1 VTAVYTLPTALLV
14 AAADI
19 TAPTTVQSTTPP
31 TPSTTPGA
39 PFYEQVPIR
48 IHGHDTSW
56 PPVLVASVLVVVLGG
71 LFLALVFLR
80 NVRAA
85 LRAERRND

>member
-1 VTAVYTLPTALLV
+1 MVVVLLALVV
-14 AAADI
+14 AATTTPT
-19 TAPTTVQSTTPP
+19 TAPTT
-31 TPSTTPGA
+31 TPGS
-39 PFYEQVPIR
+39 PYYEQVPIR

-56 PPVLVASVLVVVLGG
+56 PPVLVAAVLVVVFGG
-71 LFLALVFLR
+71 LFLSFVFLR

>member
-1 VTAVYTLPTALLV
+1 VVVVFLALVV
-14 AAADI
+14 AA
-19 TAPTTVQSTTPP
+19 TTTPTTVTPA
-31 TPSTTPGA
+31 TTPGA

-56 PPVLVASVLVVVLGG
+56 PPVLIAAVLVVVFGG
-71 LFLALVFLR
+71 LFLAVVFLR
-80 NVRAA
+80 NVRAT

>member
-1 VTAVYTLPTALLV
+1 MAPVLLALAVV
-14 AAADI
+14 A
-19 TAPTTVQSTTPP
+19 TTTPTTVTP
-31 TPSTTPGA
+31 TTTPGA

-56 PPVLVASVLVVVLGG
+56 PPVLIAAVLVVVFGG
-71 LFLALVFLR
+71 LFLAVVFLR
-80 NVRAA
+80 NVRAT